1 MLSVKLLRFGFHHGI
16 YFLRHRVPAP
26 KEEKLSNDGGRGVL
40 KKKHFS
46 LTSGISD
53 KVLNYVPTS
62 GVDPHRASLHALIV
76 LHNDVPRSLRKPR
89 NFDWYKTVGIL
100 WLRTL
105 LHRPEIDGRSLE
117 ATSERLRRRITL
129 FSIWVRGDRNEG
141 MIRRP
146 VCLPL
151 NVSFICNFY
160 Q

>member
-1 MLSVKLLRFGFHHGI
+1 MASRSCL
-16 YFLRHRVPAP
+16 
-26 KEEKLSNDGGRGVL
+26 EKLSNDGEHGVL
-40 KKKHFS
+40 KRTFLLNEQDQRRSSELCSNFWSRSIYIALHFTLWS
-46 LTSGISD
+46 YCIMTTALAEE
-53 KVLNYVPTS
+53 
-62 GVDPHRASLHALIV
+62 AS
-76 LHNDVPRSLRKPR
+76 S

-141 MIRRP
+141 MICRL

-151 NVSFICNFY
+151 NVSLIYSFISKTN
-160 Q
+160 